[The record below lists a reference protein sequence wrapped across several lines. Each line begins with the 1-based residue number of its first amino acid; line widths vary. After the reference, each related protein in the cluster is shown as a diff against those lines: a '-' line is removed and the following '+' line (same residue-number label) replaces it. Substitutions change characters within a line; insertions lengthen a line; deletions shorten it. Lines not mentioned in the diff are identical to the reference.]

1 MLWKYIE
8 EKMNCHPDSRIS
20 EDVVS
25 FTYQE
30 AVDFVKQFAGRLD
43 GTCYAIL
50 CRSELFAALAILS
63 CIAAGVTFIPMSYR
77 YGRTHCER
85 ILETVHPDFVITD
98 ILGQLTVVTLDDGTY
113 QEPPGERPAAILC
126 TSGTTGMPKGVM
138 LSRRNFLTNIAD
150 INRYFAIDSADN
162 ILIARPVYHCAVLT
176 GELFVSLCRGTNISF
191 YSEGLNP
198 ALLLQKIKKENITVL
213 CGTPTMFMALA
224 QFGRRA
230 ATGNSLRTIVLSGE
244 CLDFVRAKAIEKAFQ
259 TAKIYHVYGL
269 TEASPRVAF
278 LPPDLFASR
287 GDWSGYPL
295 HSVQLRVVDRQG
307 KPAAP
312 GETGELCVRGNSVM
326 MGYYNDPGATAAV
339 LRGGWLHTGDMAVM
353 EANGL
358 VKIRGRKDNMIIR
371 GGMNIY
377 PQEIEKNLAQ
387 DIRVREVMAYG
398 IPDDFFGEKIGLRIA
413 GDFTNHDQVLRL
425 CQRMLLPYQMPSVVE
440 LVDTLP
446 KNGSGKIIRKK
457 TVRRVRDDV

>member
-20 EDVVS
+20 EDAVS

-30 AVDFVKQFAGRLD
+30 AVDFAKQFADRLD
-43 GTCYAIL
+43 GICYAIL
-50 CRSELFAALAILS
+50 SRSELFAALAILS
-63 CIAAGVTFIPMSYR
+63 CIAAGVTFVPISYR
-77 YGRTHCER
+77 YGRKHCER

-98 ILGQLTVVTLDDGTY
+98 ILGELSVSALDDGTY
-113 QEPPGERPAAILC
+113 QEPQGERPAAILC
-126 TSGTTGMPKGVM
+126 TSGTTGTPKGVM
-138 LSRRNFLTNIAD
+138 LSRRNLLTNIAD
-150 INRYFAIDSADN
+150 IHRYFAIDSADT

-176 GELFVSLCRGTNISF
+176 GEFFISLCRGVNISF

-213 CGTPTMFMALA
+213 CGTPTMFMALT

-230 ATGNSLRTIVLSGE
+230 AACSTLRTIVLSGE
-244 CLDFVRAKAIEKAFQ
+244 CLDTVRAKAIEKAFPG
-259 TAKIYHVYGL
+259 AKIYHVYGL
-269 TEASPRVAF
+269 TEASPRVAY
-278 LPPDLFASR
+278 LPPDLFAVR
-287 GDWSGYPL
+287 GDWAGYPL
-295 HSVQLRVVDRQG
+295 HSVELRVVDRRG
-307 KPAAP
+307 NPAAP

-326 MGYYNDPGATAAV
+326 MGYYNDPAATAAV

-353 EANGL
+353 EPNGL

-377 PQEIEKNLAQ
+377 PQEIEKNLSQ

-398 IPDDFFGEKIGLRIA
+398 IPDAFSGEKIGLRIA
-413 GDFTNHDQVLRL
+413 GDFTSRDQVLRL

-440 LVDTLP
+440 LVDALP
-446 KNGSGKIIRKK
+446 KNGSGKIVRVKTIR
-457 TVRRVRDDV
+457 RGRDNA

>member
-63 CIAAGVTFIPMSYR
+63 CIAAGVTFVPMSYR

-85 ILETVHPDFVITD
+85 ILETVRPDFVITD
-98 ILGQLTVVTLDDGTY
+98 MLGQLTVVTLDDGTY

-398 IPDDFFGEKIGLRIA
+398 IPDAFFGEKIGLRIA
-413 GDFTNHDQVLRL
+413 GDFTNRDQVLRL